1 MKRFVMV
8 VVGLIL
14 TLASLAGSDDINFQP
29 FKSDKQ
35 IAIDNQIEGQL
46 GQISGGPNG
55 FGQDNESGAMINI
68 NNYNFLNEKVN
79 QNLEDI
85 INSIPNRFDANIT
98 SNKDFQMEISKS
110 FDQVIPGSIS

>member
-8 VVGLIL
+8 VLGLIL
-14 TLASLAGSDDINFQP
+14 TFTSLAGSEDINFQP

-35 IAIDNQIEGQL
+35 IAVDNQIEGQL

-55 FGQDNESGAMINI
+55 FVSDNESGAMINT
-68 NNYNFLNEKVN
+68 NNYTLLSKKIN

-85 INSIPNRFDANIT
+85 INSIPNRFDVNFT
-98 SNKDFQMEISKS
+98 YNKDFQMEINKS
-110 FDQVIPGSIS
+110 FDQVITK

>member
-14 TLASLAGSDDINFQP
+14 TLTSLAGSEDINFQP

-35 IAIDNQIEGQL
+35 IAVDQIEEQL

-55 FGQDNESGAMINI
+55 FGSDNESGAMFNTS
-68 NNYNFLNEKVN
+68 NYNFLNEKVN
-79 QNLEDI
+79 KNLEDI
-85 INSIPNRFDANIT
+85 INSIPNRFDVNIT
-98 SNKDFQMEISKS
+98 SDKDFQMEISKS
-110 FDQVIPGSIS
+110 FDQVIPK